1 MLSVMQG
8 ELSKGKDLLYK
19 YLKYSSKKQYIW
31 EFQINGE
38 PQKIEL
44 FDSKLS
50 GKKKVLKNGIVE
62 CELVCDESFFRNF
75 SLNGHNCTI
84 IQCGEK
90 NELRIDNQTFEH
102 LYNLERNKQFF
113 SSNPEPTSS
122 FFTAKSNKIEKN
134 KPGITKNNF
143 YQQQQNNNQPSLFNF
158 NIKPAS
164 EATSHETKKFQF
176 KINEV
181 HNVGYKVQP
190 LTNTATTNNNQQR
203 GTGTNLLDF
212 DVGSQSQPIQQTQ
225 PMNNP
230 IENPP
235 VASSSNDLFDVFGTS
250 SNTNSTV
257 PQMNVNVNPMQNSNN
272 VLGGDFNGINFNM
285 NVQQSTTP
293 NMYNQIDLT
302 SNVSPAQNQFN
313 TMPMYNNVNNVP
325 MNNQNNSQINNQY

>member
-1 MLSVMQG
+1 MLV
-8 ELSKGKDLLYK
+8 EHSKGNLFTLQ
-19 YLKYSSKKQYIW
+19 LKSSKKQYIW
-31 EFQINGE
+31 EFQLNGE

-75 SLNGHNCTI
+75 TLNGHNCTI
-84 IQCGEK
+84 IQCGDK

-134 KPGITKNNF
+134 QPGITNKNF
-143 YQQQQNNNQPSLFNF
+143 YQSQQNNNRPSLFNF

-164 EATSHETKKFQF
+164 EVANHQTKKFQF

-181 HNVGYKVQP
+181 HNVGYKAQP
-190 LTNTATTNNNQQR
+190 IMTYTNNTQQQS
-203 GTGTNLLDF
+203 GGTNLLDF
-212 DVGSQSQPIQQTQ
+212 DATQQQPVQQSQPLMQS
-225 PMNNP
+225 NP
-230 IENPP
+230 IETAP
-235 VASSSNDLFDVFGTS
+235 VASTSNDLFDVFG
-250 SNTNSTV
+250 SNQNV
-257 PQMNVNVNPMQNSNN
+257 PQMNMNVNTNN
-272 VLGGDFNGINFNM
+272 NNNILGGDFNGINFNM
-285 NVQQSTTP
+285 NAQQSQTP

-302 SNVSPAQNQFN
+302 SSSTAPQSQFN
-313 TMPMYNNVNNVP
+313 TMYGNVP
-325 MNNQNNSQINNQY
+325 MNNQSSTNPQINNQINSLFN

>member
-1 MLSVMQG
+1 MLV
-8 ELSKGKDLLYK
+8 EHSKGNLFTLQ
-19 YLKYSSKKQYIW
+19 LKSSKKQYIW
-31 EFQINGE
+31 EFQLNGE

-75 SLNGHNCTI
+75 TLNGHNCTI
-84 IQCGEK
+84 IQCGDK

-134 KPGITKNNF
+134 QPGITNKNF
-143 YQQQQNNNQPSLFNF
+143 YQSQQNNNQPSLFNF

-164 EATSHETKKFQF
+164 EVANHQTKKFQF

-181 HNVGYKVQP
+181 HNVGYKAQP
-190 LTNTATTNNNQQR
+190 IMTYTNNTQQQS
-203 GTGTNLLDF
+203 GGTNLLDF
-212 DVGSQSQPIQQTQ
+212 DATQQQPVQQSQPLMQS
-225 PMNNP
+225 NP
-230 IENPP
+230 IETAP
-235 VASSSNDLFDVFGTS
+235 VASTSNDLFDVFG
-250 SNTNSTV
+250 SNQNV
-257 PQMNVNVNPMQNSNN
+257 PQMNMNVNTNN
-272 VLGGDFNGINFNM
+272 NNNILGGDFNGINFNM
-285 NVQQSTTP
+285 NAQQSQTP

-302 SNVSPAQNQFN
+302 SSSTAPQSQFN
-313 TMPMYNNVNNVP
+313 TMYGNVP
-325 MNNQNNSQINNQY
+325 MNNQSSTNPQINNQINSLFN